1 MILLIKSPKCK
12 VVLFLAWFIT
22 LTTLYAQ
29 KAFNPLSLE
38 LGFGSPIPVT
48 QSPVGGVDGRLEF
61 LGPNAINMAMRY
73 MHTETLGLRGHF
85 GRSTYRASSLGTSS
99 SISYNRL
106 GLEGVVQLL
115 NIIPIDYRIKE
126 KFGLLITGGAALSM
140 GKSAL
145 TSQKDLVG
153 SLMGGGTLQF
163 KLSDKMSLIGI
174 GNGYFNV
181 SQSIGYDGASNA
193 SGSSFTLELIV
204 GLQWNLGDP
213 KKRHADW
220 Y

>member
-1 MILLIKSPKCK
+1 MILFIKSPKYK
-12 VVLFLAWFIT
+12 VVLFLAWFMT
-22 LTTLYAQ
+22 LPTLYAQ
-29 KAFNPLSLE
+29 KEFNQLSLE
-38 LGFGSPIPVT
+38 LAFGSPVPVT
-48 QSPVGGVDGRLEF
+48 DSPVPGINGRLQF
-61 LGPNAINMAMRY
+61 LGPNSINMAMRY

-85 GRSTYRASSLGTSS
+85 GRSTYQASSLGASS
-99 SISYNRL
+99 SVTYNRL

-126 KFGLLITGGAALSM
+126 KFGLLITGGAALSL

-153 SLMGGGTLQF
+153 SLMGGGTLQY

-174 GNGYFNV
+174 GNGYLNV
-181 SQSIGYDGASNA
+181 SQSIGYDGQSYP
-193 SGSSFTLELIV
+193 SGKSLTLEGFI